1 MEGEPNRPKTP
12 PHHPTTRTT
21 GATAAP
27 ASCEISCA
35 TSAVRFMGETNCQMQ
50 RQIHRSPKSKVRG
63 QIFDPWLD
71 STRNTSNRLP
81 MLPHILTGIEVAGT
95 AQLMRW
101 LARYDPHFQAGS
113 KNKPVVRKKLKALR
127 DEFDE
132 DEEDAGG

>member
-1 MEGEPNRPKTP
+1 
-12 PHHPTTRTT
+12 
-21 GATAAP
+21 
-27 ASCEISCA
+27 
-35 TSAVRFMGETNCQMQ
+35 
-50 RQIHRSPKSKVRG
+50 
-63 QIFDPWLD
+63 
-71 STRNTSNRLP
+71 